1 MKKSLLVVDGHKVV
15 ATAVM
20 GYKARRNKIE
30 EECLRPIVSHS
41 KAESAISDDVVAAPS
56 DH

>member
-56 DH
+56 RP